1 MKGQVRPSIPAIV
14 AAVMLVG
21 CASKGPVSS
30 PGTASARAESDISS
44 EYQSLVDNASSQI
57 VCRSGAIT
65 GSRIQKRECLTL
77 AEIEARREQAVE
89 LMREMQARGAIV
101 MPDRPPDM
109 PQSTAPTT
117 P

>member
-1 MKGQVRPSIPAIV
+1 MKKQVRPSIPAIV
-14 AAVMLVG
+14 AAAMLVA
-21 CASKGPVSS
+21 CASKGPVT
-30 PGTASARAESDISS
+30 GTAPEGAEGDISS
-44 EYQSLVDNASSQI
+44 EYKSLVDNASTQI
-57 VCRSGAIT
+57 VCRRGAIT

-77 AEIEARREQAVE
+77 AEMEARREAAVE
-89 LMREMQARGAIV
+89 LMRDMQAKGAIV